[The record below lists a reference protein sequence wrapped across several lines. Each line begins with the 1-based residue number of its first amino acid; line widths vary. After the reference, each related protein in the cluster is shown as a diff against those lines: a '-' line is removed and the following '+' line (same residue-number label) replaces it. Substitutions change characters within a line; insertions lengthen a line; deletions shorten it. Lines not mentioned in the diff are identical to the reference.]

1 MSGCV
6 WTTITS
12 TRGRRFATS
21 RFWRR
26 PYRPSFERTALIKPN
41 LRLVEPE
48 KPAARARLA
57 GSALFVM
64 AATLGSTILG
74 FSREVVNARYYGTR
88 WEMDAFLAATVIP
101 MILFGVFNGA
111 LVSALVPTFSEYI
124 AHGKDEEAWRLANT
138 IINGLLIML
147 TVGAI
152 LGYFLAPYYV
162 PLIAHGFP
170 APEAGV
176 TIRMTRWLMPSIVAV
191 SISGVLSAILNAH
204 HRFRAASLTGIA
216 LNAVTIT
223 CVLLLHRQIGIY
235 AVVLGTALGLFA
247 QMLVQVPALLKTRK
261 YRFTLDL
268 HHPGLH
274 RMWELLGPI
283 IVGSAAGQIALF
295 FDRYFA
301 STLSPGF
308 MAGMNY
314 ATKLV
319 NFPQQI
325 FAAAIATVIFPLL
338 ASQFAR
344 ENRIAVAGSVTLGL
358 RLVNFITIPSVCA
371 LMVLAYPMVQTLFER
386 GSFHASS
393 TALCAG
399 LLPYAAVGLVA
410 LAANVVLTRCA
421 FACKEVSWT
430 VAISVFTVVVNV
442 LLSLLWLQPLGAR
455 GLLLANSVSQTM
467 QAVMLLVLVGRLVP
481 RLDWRTLGVS
491 ALKICISSAIMV
503 GTLHWIAALGVQ
515 PPHFFAARAWFLFGQ
530 IAIGSLAFVASALV
544 LNVEELTIALHLIMQ
559 KFERNLPS
567 PPENRDVPIA

>member
-1 MSGCV
+1 V
-6 WTTITS
+6 
-12 TRGRRFATS
+12 R
-21 RFWRR
+21 
-26 PYRPSFERTALIKPN
+26 IKPS
-41 LRLVEPE
+41 LRLVERP
-48 KPAARARLA
+48 KQPPTRATLA

-64 AATLGSTILG
+64 AATLGSTVLG
-74 FSREVVNARYYGTR
+74 FAREVVNARYYGTR
-88 WEMDAFLAATVIP
+88 WEMDAFLAAAVIP
-101 MILFGVFNGA
+101 IILFGVFNGA

-124 AHGKDEEAWRLANT
+124 AHGDDEEGWRLANT
-138 IINGLLIML
+138 IINGLFIVLS
-147 TVGAI
+147 VGAV
-152 LGYFLAPYYV
+152 LGYILAPYYV

-170 APEAGV
+170 APEMGV
-176 TIRMTRWLMPSIVAV
+176 AIRMTRWLMPSIVAV
-191 SISGVLSAILNAH
+191 SLSGVLSAILNAH
-204 HRFRAASLTGIA
+204 HRFRSAALTGIG
-216 LNAVTIT
+216 LNVVTIG
-223 CVLLLHRQIGIY
+223 CVVLLHRSIGIY

-247 QMLVQVPALLKTRK
+247 QMLIQVPALLFTRK

-274 RMWELLGPI
+274 RMWDLLGPI

-301 STLSPGF
+301 STLSPGY

-344 ENRIAVAGSVTLGL
+344 ENRIAVGNSVTLGL

-371 LMVLAYPMVQTLFER
+371 LIVLAYPMVQTLFER
-386 GSFHASS
+386 GTFQASS

-442 LLSLLWLQPLGAR
+442 LLSLLWLQSLGAR
-455 GLLLANSVSQTM
+455 GLLLANSVSQSM
-467 QAVMLLVLVGRLVP
+467 QAVMLLVLVRRLVP
-481 RLDWRTLGVS
+481 RLNWRLLGIS
-491 ALKICISSAIMV
+491 ALKIAVSSGIMV
-503 GTLHWIAALGVQ
+503 ATLHWIAALGVQ
-515 PPHFFAARAWFLFGQ
+515 PAPSFASRAWFLFGQ
-530 IAIGSLAFVASALV
+530 IAIGSLAFIASALA
-544 LNVEELTIALHLIMQ
+544 LNVEELRIAVQLIMQ

-567 PPENRDVPIA
+567 PPENREAPIA